1 MRKNVNSLSR
11 QESRRLVSAL
21 QSAIRRGEYQN
32 VGNFH
37 GAPTNLCGGQPCC
50 PHGNNINNFLPWH
63 RLFMVHME
71 EELGEALP
79 YWDWTEDGRV
89 PSLWE
94 GIQAPIQQGA
104 VGECSR
110 TGFSSRSPSVQINSA
125 SLKARV
131 EAALMEEDFERFS
144 QALADPHNELHVTVG
159 CDMIFLDTSAYDPVF
174 YLHHAYVDYVFAYWQ
189 ELQRLRGHNEV
200 PTVRE
205 HTDTLPPFDNRRH
218 NSKEITLRNN
228 RGRDTF
234 EYTVNYC
241 YEYQDLTF
249 DGRTPEEFLRDE
261 GTQVLSGEP
270 PSRLRTRIYIG
281 VVTLKMMPSGFT
293 TFDLCLAGRCV
304 DAGKVASFGSRNSS
318 STSREV
324 DSSTHKLTEYDV
336 TDLVA
341 EQGWD
346 VDNDLQA
353 VLTSS
358 LVGGLPEP
366 VIIRRF
372 RGQQG
377 EVEMPKDQTLADYGD
392 LLDIYSMVDGLA

>member
-1 MRKNVNSLSR
+1 
-11 QESRRLVSAL
+11 
-21 QSAIRRGEYQN
+21 
-32 VGNFH
+32 
-37 GAPTNLCGGQPCC
+37 
-50 PHGNNINNFLPWH
+50 
-63 RLFMVHME
+63 MVHME
-71 EELGEALP
+71 EELEEALP

-94 GIQAPIQQGA
+94 GIQAPIQQGE
-104 VGECSR
+104 VGLCSG
-110 TGFSSRSPSVQINSA
+110 TGFSSRSPSVQINPA
-125 SLKARV
+125 SLKRGV
-131 EAALMEEDFERFS
+131 EAALMEETFEGFS
-144 QALADPHNELHVTVG
+144 QALADPHNELHVSVG
-159 CDMIFLDTSAYDPVF
+159 CDMSVVETAAYDPVF

-234 EYTVNYC
+234 EFTVNYC

-249 DGRTPEEFLRDE
+249 DGKTPEEFLRDE

-281 VVTLKMMPSGFT
+281 VVTPKMMPSGFT

-377 EVEMPKDQTLADYGD
+377 EVEMPRDQTLADYGD

>member
-1 MRKNVNSLSR
+1 M
-11 QESRRLVSAL
+11 VSAL
-21 QSAIRRGEYQN
+21 QSAIRSGEYQN

-50 PHGNNINNFLPWH
+50 PHGNNNFLPWH

-94 GIQAPIQQGA
+94 GIQAPIQEGA
-104 VGECSR
+104 VGECTG
-110 TGFSSRSPSVQINSA
+110 TGFSSRSPNVQIDTA
-125 SLKARV
+125 QLKAGV
-131 EAALMEEDFERFS
+131 EAALMEETFEGFS
-144 QALADPHNELHVTVG
+144 SSLGGPHDTLHVTVG
-159 CDMIFLDTSAYDPVF
+159 CDMAVIDTAAYDPVF
-174 YLHHAYVDYVFAYWQ
+174 YLHHVYVDYVFAYWQ
-189 ELQRLRGHNEV
+189 ELQRLRGHNDV

-205 HTDTLPPFDNRRH
+205 HTNTLPPFNDRRH
-218 NSKEITLRNN
+218 NRKQITLRNN

-234 EYTVNYC
+234 EYVVNYC
-241 YEYQDLTF
+241 YEYQDLKF
-249 DGRTPEEFLRDE
+249 DGKTPEQFLSGD
-261 GTQVLSGEP
+261 GILVLSGES
-270 PSRLRTRIYIG
+270 PSRLQTRIYIG
-281 VVTLKMMPSGFT
+281 VVTPTMMPSGFT

-304 DAGKVASFGSRNSS
+304 DAGKVASFGSRNPS
-318 STSREV
+318 STSQDV
-324 DSSTHKLTEYDV
+324 DSSTHKLTENDV

-341 EQGWD
+341 DQSWD

-372 RGQQG
+372 QGQPG
-377 EVEMPKDQTLADYGD
+377 EVELPKGQTLADYGD
-392 LLDIYSMVDGLA
+392 LLDSYSIVDGLA